1 MEVDYEI
8 KVKIEINQININMRN
23 EKIGTLVENG
33 LEKDMLFWTIV

>member
-33 LEKDMLFWTIV
+33 LEKDMQFWTIV